1 MSIIITMTAR
11 HPPEGSFEGQAG
23 DPYADGG
30 LPPAFREARLER
42 LRALLDRE
50 TREVPAETARGYA
63 AAVAAYLREAS
74 AVAFADAEAL
84 VASPLLSLSRQ
95 GRPPKEA
102 AGAVVR
108 GPVTGA
114 IYASL
119 PALLEARAAPR
130 AVEAVEVRPQFVGE
144 DGGGRPPILG
154 FAAFREKTAAVFR
167 WPAEDFP
174 VLSVRLEKGALLIP
188 VAVAARAAAAPP
200 PLEWREVAAGAAP
213 EEAWVRA
220 ACQLVRRTSGAGGL
234 SPPRLEACPSKN
246 ELRWTSG
253 EEASAKKGARGE
265 ARVAAALKAHTDYLV
280 RSTAHRARSADLVL
294 DTPAGP
300 VYVDS
305 KDYKT
310 AVPEKEVAKF
320 RRDLGARGAAA
331 GLLVSLSSKIT
342 GRAEALSAALEA
354 LPGQGR
360 AAPVVYAASGS
371 PEVIAAGAQL
381 AVHLALQ
388 QRAGAPL
395 DSLAAPSGAFD
406 LHACARGLEEVADR
420 FEEARHAQSQSLA
433 AFAAKSAGAAE
444 DAGYALRDLR
454 RAICAQKEAAL
465 GPAEEP
471 ATLEGLW
478 GLFEAKF
485 ELCRDGSPWE
495 GKAALRAVLGAL
507 SAGKLGPV
515 GGVGRRWRFS
525 KARAAHPA
533 SGAAVAFTA
542 TRAELVVPVAA
553 AAARLGA
560 LAEKHPQKL
569 RVAGGAVA
577 LELGDATAPDALEL
591 L

>member
-1 MSIIITMTAR
+1 MTAR
-11 HPPEGSFEGQAG
+11 LSPEGSWLEGPAG

-30 LPPAFREARLER
+30 LPPAFRAARLER

-84 VASPLLSLSRQ
+84 VASPLLTLSRQ

-144 DGGGRPPILG
+144 DGGGRPLILG

-188 VAVAARAAAAPP
+188 VAVAARAPAAPP

-220 ACQLVRRTSGAGGL
+220 ACPLVRRTSNAGGL
-234 SPPRLEACPSKN
+234 SPTRPMACPSKN
-246 ELRWTSG
+246 ELRSTGGDRG

-280 RSTAHRARSADLVL
+280 QSTAHRARSADLVL

-342 GRAEALSAALEA
+342 GRAGALSAALEA

-420 FEEARHAQSQSLA
+420 FEAARHAQSQGLA
-433 AFAAKSAGAAE
+433 AFAAKSAGATE

-471 ATLEGLW
+471 ATLDGLW

-485 ELCRDGSPWE
+485 ELCRAASPWE